1 MCCSKKYYCTIFLIG
16 LPIASDLRVGFVSMS
31 FLKTNRIVVMLCI
44 LLITQGCANAPL
56 APIPEDPMETTNRAI
71 YAFNEDLDRMIL
83 KPLAGIYIA
92 AGSESFRQ
100 GIRNFFNN
108 LDDVVVIANDLLQ
121 LKIVQASQDTGRLLL
136 NTSVGFLG
144 FFDPATEYGWPKHEE
159 DFGQTLGY
167 WGVSPGPYIVLPFF
181 GPSNI
186 RDTAG
191 FIVDTYTDPRL
202 AIQNDN
208 TRKRVMYSTTT
219 LKMIDKRV
227 QLLGIERVLRSAT
240 TDPYAFV
247 RNAYIQ
253 RREALVKDGQIDSTD
268 DVSDAD
274 LFDDL

>member
-1 MCCSKKYYCTIFLIG
+1 
-16 LPIASDLRVGFVSMS
+16 
-31 FLKTNRIVVMLCI
+31 MLCI

-167 WGVSPGPYIVLPFF
+167 WGVLPGPYIVLPFF